1 MIRSWENVVTD
12 GQTDGQMNRQSDESD
27 FIGRCPFNVEHEI
40 FFLFCKINLIWK
52 PIKSF
57 EILNAQSVLH
67 QSIQWLPQIDRGWNN
82 IVEGMLKKSS
92 KINNRRGTII
102 WYSTV
107 LIIGKI
113 NVYLRFLF
121 PPRIIFNNPTKGS
134 NQHSLKS
141 LILKESVS
149 VTLRIMY
156 TAFLRSCQ
164 KCQVS

>member
-1 MIRSWENVVTD
+1 
-12 GQTDGQMNRQSDESD
+12 MNRQSDESD

-40 FFLFCKINLIWK
+40 FFLFCKIDLIWK

-67 QSIQWLPQIDRGWNN
+67 QSIQWLQQIGRGWNN
-82 IVEGMLKKSS
+82 IGEGMLKKSS

-107 LIIGKI
+107 LKIIGKI

-121 PPRIIFNNPTKGS
+121 SPQIIFNNPTKGS
-134 NQHSLKS
+134 NQRSLKS
-141 LILKESVS
+141 LISKESVS
-149 VTLRIMY
+149 ELCILHFSEVIRGVR
-156 TAFLRSCQ
+156 FRSGELFAWGWIN
-164 KCQVS
+164 

>member
-1 MIRSWENVVTD
+1 MLKV
-12 GQTDGQMNRQSDESD
+12 
-27 FIGRCPFNVEHEI
+27 
-40 FFLFCKINLIWK
+40 FCT
-52 PIKSF
+52 
-57 EILNAQSVLH
+57 
-67 QSIQWLPQIDRGWNN
+67 RGWNN

-107 LIIGKI
+107 LVIGKI

-134 NQHSLKS
+134 NQRSLKS

-156 TAFLRSCQ
+156 TAFLRSYQ
-164 KCQVS
+164 KCHVS